1 MIKIKNN
8 EIQTYIKNNKKL
20 KVYSVINI
28 YIKTQTMLTYKDV
41 IRLMISCIIT
51 YNRRNNID
59 RRNVVNINYY
69 KFLKKKQTEFIYML
83 NYAKYHNLFTPEHIN
98 RIVQNIF
105 DADNLIISV
114 KYYIIIRCVDKYNF
128 ASDEDRKIFENCMV
142 SQFLMKNV

>member
-1 MIKIKNN
+1 
-8 EIQTYIKNNKKL
+8 
-20 KVYSVINI
+20 
-28 YIKTQTMLTYKDV
+28 
-41 IRLMISCIIT
+41 MISCIIT

-105 DADNLIISV
+105 DADNIIISV
-114 KYYIIIRCVDKYNF
+114 KYYMIIRCADKYKF
-128 ASDEDRKIFENCMV
+128 ASDEDREICENCMV

>member
-83 NYAKYHNLFTPEHIN
+83 N
-98 RIVQNIF
+98 
-105 DADNLIISV
+105 
-114 KYYIIIRCVDKYNF
+114 
-128 ASDEDRKIFENCMV
+128 
-142 SQFLMKNV
+142 

>member
-28 YIKTQTMLTYKDV
+28 YIKTQKMLTYKDV

-51 YNRRNNID
+51 YNSRNNID

-114 KYYIIIRCVDKYNF
+114 KYYMIIRCVDKYKF
-128 ASDEDRKIFENCMV
+128 ASDEDREIFENCMV

>member
-8 EIQTYIKNNKKL
+8 EIQTYIKNNKKM

-28 YIKTQTMLTYKDV
+28 YIKTQTMLTYKEV

-98 RIVQNIF
+98 RIVKNIF
-105 DADNLIISV
+105 DADNIIISV
-114 KYYIIIRCVDKYNF
+114 KYYMIIRCADKYKF
-128 ASDEDRKIFENCMV
+128 ASDEDRKIFENCVV